1 MILVGLFSWWY
12 GLGIAA
18 FVAKLE
24 RMILSTLDFFSVSI
38 LFKTLFN
45 PFRQIVGVSDNGS
58 IAMQLRAVIDSLISR
73 FIGAVIRLV
82 TLLIGVLVIGLQ
94 AVASLLALL
103 IWIVMPM
110 VPIIA
115 VVLFFVNGAVLG

>member
-1 MILVGLFSWWY
+1 M
-12 GLGIAA
+12 A

-24 RMILSTLDFFSVSI
+24 RMLLSTLDFFSVSM

-45 PFRQIVGVSDNGS
+45 PVRQIVGVSANGS

-73 FIGAVIRLV
+73 FIGAVIRLA
-82 TLLIGVLVIGLQ
+82 TLLIGMLVISLQ
-94 AVASLLALL
+94 TVASLLALL
-103 IWIVMPM
+103 IWIVMPT

-115 VVLFFVNGAVLG
+115 VILFFVNGAVVG

>member
-1 MILVGLFSWWY
+1 MVGLFSWWY
-12 GLGIAA
+12 SLGIMA

-24 RMILSTLDFFSVSI
+24 RMLLSTLDFFSVSI

-45 PFRQIVGVSDNGS
+45 PFRQIVGVSANGS

-82 TLLIGVLVIGLQ
+82 TLLIGMLVISLQ
-94 AVASLLALL
+94 TVASLLALL
-103 IWIVMPM
+103 IWIVMPT

-115 VVLFFVNGAVLG
+115 VILFFVNGAVVG